1 MRNDSSIQAG
11 PRRGNLA
18 LCVRKAALFLAFVVL
33 GLALG
38 APLAACSQRPAVVI
52 HGSRETVTV
61 NIEIADTPDKRAS
74 GLMYRRDLAPDA
86 GMLFLF
92 RTAAPQ
98 KFWMKNTVLPL
109 DMIFI
114 GANRKIVGIVADT
127 RPFSTNPLGPDE
139 PSQYVLEVNAG
150 FAAKH
155 GLAVGDQVEL
165 LRVPDAVAE

>member
-1 MRNDSSIQAG
+1 MRNDSSIQG
-11 PRRGNLA
+11 GLGRGNPG
-18 LCVRKAALFLAFVVL
+18 LCVRKAALFAAFVVL
-33 GLALG
+33 GVPCG

-52 HGSRETVTV
+52 HTSRETVTV
-61 NIEIADTPDKRAS
+61 SVEIADTPDKRTT
-74 GLMYRRDLAPDA
+74 GLMYRRDLAPEA

-92 RTAAPQ
+92 PAASPQ

-114 GANRKIVGIVADT
+114 GPNHKIVGIVADAK
-127 RPFSTNPLGPDE
+127 PFTTNPQGVDE
-139 PSQYVLEVNAG
+139 PSQSVLEVNAG

-155 GLAVGDQVEL
+155 GVAVGDQVEF

>member
-1 MRNDSSIQAG
+1 M
-11 PRRGNLA
+11 
-18 LCVRKAALFLAFVVL
+18 RKAALFVALVVL
-33 GLALG
+33 GVPFG

-52 HGSRETVTV
+52 HTSRETVTV
-61 NIEIADTPDKRAS
+61 SVEIADTPDKRAT

-92 RTAAPQ
+92 PAASAQ

-114 GANRKIVGIVADT
+114 GVDHKIVGIVADAK
-127 RPFSTNPLGPDE
+127 PFTTNPLGVDE
-139 PSQYVLEVNAG
+139 PSLYVLEVNAG

-155 GLAVGDQVEL
+155 GLAVGDEVGF
-165 LRVPDAVAE
+165 LRLPSAVAE